1 MVGNTGFTQQ
11 IYGLGV
17 RIEYK
22 VNVIIVPNKKEQ
34 QKQQIMQFTVE
45 LQDCIPS
52 VNASLTT
59 RADPAGGQRG
69 LQPIPPPPSFGK
81 FSNLSDYPFLY
92 QEQLYPLF
100 YAHLTTDNLLTDCR
114 YRGEKNISRFY
125 CYIAN
130 DILKA
135 ESNLGLVTEW
145 ISRRCF

>member
-1 MVGNTGFTQQ
+1 MLSSCLTKRNNRSSKLCSSQWSFKIVFHRSTLHSPHG
-11 IYGLGV
+11 
-17 RIEYK
+17 RIQREGRGGC
-22 VNVIIVPNKKEQ
+22 N
-34 QKQQIMQFTVE
+34 
-45 LQDCIPS
+45 PS
-52 VNASLTT
+52 PT
-59 RADPAGGQRG
+59 
-69 LQPIPPPPSFGK
+69 PPPSGSFRTCPTIHFYTK
-81 FSNLSDYPFLY
+81 NNH
-92 QEQLYPLF
+92 YPLF

>member
-1 MVGNTGFTQQ
+1 MLSSCLTKRNNRSSKLCSSQWSFKIVFHRSTLHSPHG
-11 IYGLGV
+11 
-17 RIEYK
+17 RIQREGRGGC
-22 VNVIIVPNKKEQ
+22 N
-34 QKQQIMQFTVE
+34 
-45 LQDCIPS
+45 PS
-52 VNASLTT
+52 
-59 RADPAGGQRG
+59 
-69 LQPIPPPPSFGK
+69 PPPPSFGK

>member
-1 MVGNTGFTQQ
+1 MLSSCLTKRNNRSSKLCSSQWSFKIVFHRSTLHSPHG
-11 IYGLGV
+11 
-17 RIEYK
+17 RIQREGRGGC
-22 VNVIIVPNKKEQ
+22 N
-34 QKQQIMQFTVE
+34 
-45 LQDCIPS
+45 PS
-52 VNASLTT
+52 
-59 RADPAGGQRG
+59 PH
-69 LQPIPPPPSFGK
+69 PPSFGK